1 MVRQSRHYFQQLSR
15 TLALLVVLAQLAL
28 VSASIW
34 HHHDEGGADHAD
46 HSGHG
51 DCAVC
56 VAIASPTIHNDPG
69 ARIALPPQKYAGVL
83 PCVGDADVSIARVWI
98 LHARGPPEM

>member
-1 MVRQSRHYFQQLSR
+1 MIRSSRHDARRVFGA
-15 TLALLVVLAQLAL
+15 LALLAVLAQLAL
-28 VSASIW
+28 ASAALW
-34 HHHDEGGADHAD
+34 HHHDEGHADHAD

-83 PCVGDADVSIARVWI
+83 ACVGDADVLIARMWI
-98 LHARGPPEM
+98 LRARGPPAM